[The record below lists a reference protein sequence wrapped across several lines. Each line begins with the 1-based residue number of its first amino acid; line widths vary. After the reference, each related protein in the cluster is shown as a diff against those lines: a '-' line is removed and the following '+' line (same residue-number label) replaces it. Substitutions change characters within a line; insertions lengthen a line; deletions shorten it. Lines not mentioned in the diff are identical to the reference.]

1 MCAQRQNTHSQ
12 ICGGMAEIELP
23 AGGWKPRDYQKPLWR
38 YLMNGGR
45 RAVCCWHRRAGKDDV
60 LLHATAIAAMERV
73 GNYWHMLPQYAQC
86 RKALWDGVNGN
97 TGRRRIFEAFPPE
110 IIESTRED
118 EMKIKFV
125 NGSTWQL
132 VGSDKYNT
140 LVGAGIVGATFSEWA
155 ISNPNAYAYISPM
168 LRETNGWAAFIS
180 TPRGKN
186 HFWQMLNSAKKKP
199 NWFNETLSIEDTK
212 ALTQEQLDEALS
224 EYVDLFGDDVGRA
237 LYEQEYD
244 VSFVAAIPGA
254 YFAREIVNIRKEG
267 RLCRIEAVPGYPVHT
282 SWDLGISDDTALWH
296 FQVIGPQILV
306 LGCHSQSGVG
316 LDYYESYMRDTYAAK
331 CWTKGIDY
339 VPHDAKAREWTGGRT
354 RIETMMAMG
363 FKPQLV
369 PSVGLMDGINAARRT
384 LPLCVFDSDTE
395 MTGFSALENY
405 KRKWDENKKTFSSG
419 PEHDWASHFADSFRY
434 LALSWREART
444 AAPSPPPPTMQN
456 VLAAEGIIPPKL
468 KPISRRRR

>member
-1 MCAQRQNTHSQ
+1 ME
-12 ICGGMAEIELP
+12 EIVLP
-23 AGGWKPRDYQKPLWR
+23 AGGWKPRDYQRDAWH
-38 YLMNGGR
+38 YLSNGGKR
-45 RAVCCWHRRAGKDDV
+45 FFGVWHRRAGKDD
-60 LLHATAIAAMERV
+60 LLLRSTANAAFERV
-73 GNYWHMLPQYAQC
+73 GSYWHCLPEYAQA
-86 RKALWDGVNGN
+86 RKALWTAVNPH
-97 TGRRRIFEAFPPE
+97 TGKRRVDEAIPPE
-110 IIESTRED
+110 LRATTNEQ
-118 EMKIKFV
+118 EMFIRLV

-132 VGSDKYNT
+132 VGSDRYNS
-140 LVGAGIVGATFSEWA
+140 LVGAGIAGVTFSEWA
-155 ISNPNAYAYISPM
+155 LCNPSAWGYIRPM
-168 LRETNGWAAFIS
+168 LQENDGWAAFIT

-186 HFWQMLNSAKKKP
+186 HAYTMFQHAEQSP
-199 NWFNETLSIEDTK
+199 EWFAQRLTINDTGALSP
-212 ALTQEQLDEALS
+212 EQAAEALA
-224 EYVDLFGDDVGRA
+224 EYVSIYGEDLGQAQFD
-237 LYEQEYD
+237 QEYMC
-244 VSFVAAIPGA
+244 SWTAAILGA
-254 YFAREIVNIRKEG
+254 FYTRELAAVRNEA

-296 FQVIGPQILV
+296 FQVVGPQILI

-316 LDYYESYMRDTYAAK
+316 LDYYENYMRETYAAK

-369 PSVGLMDGINAARRT
+369 HNVGLMDGINAARRT

-395 MTGFSALENY
+395 MTGFSALEGY
-405 KRKWDENKKTFSSG
+405 KRKWDDNKKAFSMG
-419 PEHDWASHFADSFRY
+419 PEHDWASHYADSFRY

-456 VLAAEGIIPPKL
+456 VLVAEGITPPKL